1 MVSGGCR
8 SSGILDTTDTT
19 VFDGRCKLVSIHG
32 HNAHVTDLCTVTIYD
47 NIASSGK
54 IVAVLALPPIRAAG
68 VDDSGGGSQTLTL
81 SPTVTSIE
89 FDMHSVICHLGLRF
103 TFSGGTPHVTIEF
116 A

>member
-32 HNAHVTDLCTVTIYD
+32 HNEHATDLCTVTVYD
-47 NIASSGK
+47 NVASSGK
-54 IVAVLALPPIRAAG
+54 IVAVLALPALRG
-68 VDDSGGGSQTLTL
+68 SGLDGASAQTFSATAL
-81 SPTVTSIE
+81 SLE

-103 TFSGGTPHVTIEF
+103 AFSGGTPKVTIEF